1 MGSTS
6 SATFLRKH
14 RLAGAAISPRGF
26 RRALRGSNQ
35 HPNEPSLLYNDPPCI
50 PSSGFSELPSRSLLL
65 CSVISSRGC
74 APLAVLRIAVIIT
87 TRNDC
92 RLSLTTITDP
102 DSMPSLDSAPSIT
115 TIRRQISSFLL
126 FTRSARPS
134 HCARSC
140 PLDLSGAFGCFK
152 INSLARKLGLDCGCF
167 TKQTDRR
174 SYPWLETVVVF
185 GWVGVI
191 DEVLSG
197 LLDLGARQEGIP
209 AIQESS
215 EPKRAGP
222 SWISPG
228 VGPGGRVAQDV
239 KYQSKET
246 DSASSGCV

>member
-140 PLDLSGAFGCFK
+140 PLDLSGAFGCFQ

-174 SYPWLETVVVF
+174 SYPWSWRRWLCL
-185 GWVGVI
+185 VG
-191 DEVLSG
+191 
-197 LLDLGARQEGIP
+197 
-209 AIQESS
+209 
-215 EPKRAGP
+215 
-222 SWISPG
+222 
-228 VGPGGRVAQDV
+228 
-239 KYQSKET
+239 
-246 DSASSGCV
+246 SASSTRCSADYWISGQDRKEYRRFRNPRNRNEPVPRGFPLA